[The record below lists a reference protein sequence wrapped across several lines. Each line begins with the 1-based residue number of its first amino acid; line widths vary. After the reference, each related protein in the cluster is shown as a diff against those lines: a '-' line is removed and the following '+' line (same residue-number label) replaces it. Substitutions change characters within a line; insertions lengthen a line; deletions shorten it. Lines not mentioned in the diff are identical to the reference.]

1 MFLQRRLRA
10 VHAFPRVRRFRVHVR
25 VIQRAATTLA
35 SPKATPVASAAAPTA
50 LVVSVRN
57 NHVADRIRWIFLL
70 SMCCISPI
78 LLELEIYLFVFM
90 MSSNTHDVYG

>member
-25 VIQRAATTLA
+25 VIQRAATKLA
-35 SPKATPVASAAAPTA
+35 SPKATPVASAAALTA

-57 NHVADRIRWIFLL
+57 DRVADRIRWIFLL
-70 SMCCISPI
+70 SMVLYISDSTRVGN
-78 LLELEIYLFVFM
+78 LFVCIY
-90 MSSNTHDVYG
+90 DVI